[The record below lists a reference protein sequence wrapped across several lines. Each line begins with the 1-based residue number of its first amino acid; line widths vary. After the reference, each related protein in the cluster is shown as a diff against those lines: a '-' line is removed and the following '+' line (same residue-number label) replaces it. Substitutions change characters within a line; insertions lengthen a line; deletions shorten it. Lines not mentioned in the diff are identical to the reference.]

1 MSSTS
6 TRLVIDARPRGP
18 GGLLARE
25 PVLGRPL
32 LAHLLDA
39 TRDVGG
45 ARVEVHARLEDHAL
59 IRGLIPAE
67 DAPEVTLRTGPP
79 PEGAVILRTDRLY
92 DPRRLGSVV
101 RRGRDP
107 ESAVIWRLDRPG
119 ALEVAGDELIR
130 RRSYQPL
137 GRFWALAPAR
147 AIAAWLRPTRVR
159 PNAVTLASAGSVLAA
174 CAVVAFA
181 GTSLPANLS
190 AAAALAIGLV
200 LDTADGHLARLQG
213 TASAFGRWLDSVLD
227 EVGDMALHAAVAF
240 AGFARSGNPA
250 WLMLGMAY
258 GMAKYLFAFGN
269 MTAEGQLGA
278 EPKTPA
284 ATAGGGPAAL
294 GMLKDVVRLL
304 GHADVR
310 WHLWILLAA
319 LGRLDVALAA
329 YTAYFAARALAG
341 GVGKAV
347 RHA

>member
-1 MSSTS
+1 MSRTTS
-6 TRLVIDARPRGP
+6 RLVIDARPRGP

-39 TRDVGG
+39 SRDVGG
-45 ARVEVHARLEDHAL
+45 ARVDVHARLEDHAL

-67 DAPEVTLRTGPP
+67 AAPEVTLRTGPP

-92 DPRRLGSVV
+92 DPRRLGAVV

-107 ESAVIWRLDRPG
+107 ETAVIWRLDRPG

-159 PNAVTLASAGSVLAA
+159 PNAVTLASAGFVLAA
-174 CAVVAFA
+174 CATVAFA
-181 GTSLPANLS
+181 GTGLTACLS
-190 AAAALAIGLV
+190 AAGALAIGLV

-213 TASAFGRWLDSVLD
+213 TASAFGRWLDSALD
-227 EVGDMALHAAVAF
+227 ELGDMALHAAIAF
-240 AGFARSGNPA
+240 ASFARSGNPA

-258 GMAKYLFAFGN
+258 GMAKYLFVFGN
-269 MTAEGQLGA
+269 MAAEGLLS
-278 EPKTPA
+278 PVSKDST
-284 ATAGGGPAAL
+284 TNAGGGHAPI
-294 GMLKDVVRLL
+294 GVLKDVARLL

-319 LGRLDVALAA
+319 LGRLDVALAV